1 MKEVT
6 DTLHFSEL
14 TDPLKGKRVV
24 ILGLAR
30 QGTAFA
36 RFAAEQ
42 GASVVVSDLRSAEKL
57 APTLATLATY
67 PIEYQLGDHPFSLL
81 DGADYLVIS
90 GGVSA
95 DFPLVQEA
103 RARGITLT
111 NDSQE
116 FTRRCPA
123 PMIGLTGSAGKSTT
137 TSLLGAIGQA
147 SGRKTWIG
155 GNLGNPLLAELA
167 HIRPTDL
174 VVQELSS
181 FQLEIWEISPP
192 IAAILNITPNHLDR
206 HVTMQN
212 YTDAKKQIF
221 QAQSADDVAILPA
234 TGLEHLFPFVKG
246 RLRLFSATEELKDGA
261 FLRNGQIILRDGVTE
276 RIVCNTDA
284 IKLRGPHNLLNVLA
298 AVVMAD
304 SAELPI
310 SAMQTAISQFGGIP
324 HRLELVATVDG
335 VQYINDSIATAPERA
350 LAALRS
356 FHEPLILLAGGRDK
370 KLEWEEW
377 ADVVAKRVKQ
387 VVLFGESAAMIA
399 PLLQKR
405 NVPYRQTITLE
416 EAILQAR
423 ACAVAGDAVLLSPGG
438 TSFDAFEDFAQR
450 GDFFRTV
457 VHSFSTKQEKQTA

>member
-1 MKEVT
+1 MTEVT
-6 DTLHFSEL
+6 NNLYVSEL
-14 TDPLKGKRVV
+14 ADPLKGKRVV

-36 RFAAEQ
+36 RFAVEQ

-57 APTLATLATY
+57 APTLATLAAY

-81 DGADYLVIS
+81 DGADFLVIS

-155 GNLGNPLLAELA
+155 GNLGNPLLTELA
-167 HIRPTDL
+167 NIRPTDL

-181 FQLEIWEISPP
+181 FQLELWEISPP

-206 HVTMQN
+206 HLTMQN
-212 YTDAKKQIF
+212 YTEAKEHIF
-221 QAQSADDVAILPA
+221 QAQSADDVAIFPA

-261 FLRNGQIILRDGVTE
+261 FLRNGQIVLRDGVKE
-276 RIVCNTDA
+276 QIVCDTSE

-310 SAMQTAISQFGGIP
+310 SAMQTAISQFSGIP
-324 HRLELVATVDG
+324 HRLELIATVDG

-350 LAALRS
+350 LAALHS

-370 KLEWEEW
+370 KLEWEGW

-387 VVLFGESAAMIA
+387 VVLFGESADMIA

-405 NVPYRQTITLE
+405 HVLYHQTATLE

-423 ACAVAGDAVLLSPGG
+423 ARAIAGDVVLLSPGG

-450 GDFFRTV
+450 GDLFRTV
-457 VHSFSTKQEKQTA
+457 VNSFSTRQEKQTA